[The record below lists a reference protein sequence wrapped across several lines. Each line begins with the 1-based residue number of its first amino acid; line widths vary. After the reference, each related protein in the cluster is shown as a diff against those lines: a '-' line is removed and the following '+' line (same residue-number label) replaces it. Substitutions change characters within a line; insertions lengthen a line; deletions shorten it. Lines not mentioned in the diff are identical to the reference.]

1 MRRLPSSSFSFV
13 VFVVATLISFAS
25 LVSAKTINVPG
36 DFSTI
41 QAALNAASEGDTIAV
56 AAGSYFES
64 LTVTKSVSL
73 EGAGKESTVL
83 DGSAGRSRQLP
94 TVLIRGSKSVTIK
107 GFAIQGGR
115 RGIAVEQSADV
126 TIENNKIQR
135 NARQGILVNEN
146 SQVHIRN
153 NEIIEN
159 INDTGNFVMRSI
171 QVFGPTAQA
180 TLVANTIANNTGFG
194 LVVSFG
200 ARAQLEG
207 NRIANN
213 GYAGVISI
221 DEGYVEMNGDT
232 IEAIRPGAA
241 APGAAA
247 SNGQGIVV
255 DLYSAFV
262 LKNVTIRN
270 NPGDGLALSAHS
282 IVDLSETTVNNNAG
296 CGIRFD
302 QNSEVNLGAQTSLEA
317 NAGGSICA
325 KVPTLAAG
333 GKRTLTFNI
342 SAPGEIRILVSSLAS
357 ATALTLKL
365 FAPGQ
370 ATPLSEKS
378 GPSPL
383 SLTTSVLAPTSGRW
397 RVELENTSQS
407 AVPVVL
413 SVRQP
418 LFDGT
423 CDGILQDFSIAVVK
437 EPNIR
442 DVSADEC
449 QMMYS
454 ALKTLP
460 LAWRSKVAQILKRA
474 QDPEAAGRAQS
485 AFIQIYG
492 DQTRNFFMRVVF
504 HEVAHVAHFKLFN
517 PQQFSEW
524 SQLHRAGGNDMENYI
539 GTGTENP
546 NFLYGQTNEFE
557 DFATVTEEYTV
568 DSIGSLGI
576 ARERAA
582 KGKPVLLDK
591 FRFLVQLLKDETG
604 GPGVYIYRSIVRP
617 TSRGALRGVV
627 QRAIVPLDRE
637 GLPAIP
643 TEIEWEDF

>member
-1 MRRLPSSSFSFV
+1 MRRLHFSIVFLVALFSFAV
-13 VFVVATLISFAS
+13 LA
-25 LVSAKTINVPG
+25 SAKTINVPG

-41 QAALNAASEGDTIAV
+41 QAALNAASDGDVIAV

-64 LTVTKSVSL
+64 LTVTKSVSI
-73 EGAGKESTVL
+73 EGVNKETTVL
-83 DGSAGRSRQLP
+83 DGSSGRSRQLP
-94 TVLIRGSKSVTIK
+94 AVLVRGTKSVTLK
-107 GFAIQGGR
+107 GFTIQGGR
-115 RGIAVEQSADV
+115 RGVTVEQSTNV

-135 NARQGILVNEN
+135 NARQGILVNE
-146 SQVHIRN
+146 SAQVQIRN
-153 NEIIEN
+153 NEIVEN
-159 INDTGNFVMRSI
+159 TNDTGNFVMRSI
-171 QVFGPTAQA
+171 QVIGPTAQA
-180 TLVANTIANNTGFG
+180 TIVGNTIANNTGFG

-200 ARAQLEG
+200 AQVRLEQ

-213 GYAGVISI
+213 GYVGVISI
-221 DEGYVEMNGDT
+221 DEGHVEMSGDT
-232 IEAIRPGAA
+232 IESIRPGAA

-247 SNGQGIVV
+247 SNGSGIVV
-255 DLYSAFV
+255 DLYSVFA

-270 NPGDGLALSAHS
+270 NPGDGIAISEHS
-282 IVDLSETTVNNNAG
+282 IVDLSESNINNNAG

-302 QNSEVNLGAQTSLEA
+302 QASEVNLGAQTNLEA
-317 NAGGSICA
+317 NAAGSICA
-325 KVPTLAAG
+325 NVPALAAG
-333 GKRTLTFNI
+333 GKRAVTFNV
-342 SAPGEIRILVSSLAS
+342 SAAGEIKVLASSLAS
-357 ATALTLKL
+357 TGNLTLKL

-370 ATPLSEKS
+370 TTPISEKS
-378 GPSPL
+378 GSSPL
-383 SLTTSVLAPTSGRW
+383 SLVTAVTAPTPGRW
-397 RVELENTSQS
+397 RVELENASQS
-407 AVPVVL
+407 AMPIVL

-418 LFDGT
+418 LFNGT
-423 CDGILQDFSIAVVK
+423 CDQILRDFSIAVVK

-454 ALKTLP
+454 MLKTLP
-460 LAWRSKVAQILKRA
+460 LAWRGKVAQILRRA

-504 HEVAHVAHFKLFN
+504 HEIAHVVHFKLFN

-539 GTGTENP
+539 GTGTEDP

-568 DSIGSLGI
+568 DSIASLAI
-576 ARERAA
+576 AKERAA

-604 GPGVYIYRSIVRP
+604 GPGTYIYRSVVRP
-617 TSRGALRGVV
+617 TPSGLLRGVV
-627 QRAIVPLDRE
+627 QRAIVPLDNE

-643 TEIEWEDF
+643 AEPVWEDF